1 MISAFRRY
9 LETWWVRAF
18 FLVMVAAFVLWG
30 VGDMLRVVGTS
41 TWVAKVGGT
50 TIEARTLETEYRRA
64 LAAASRDLPPGQ
76 EPSTEL
82 RQEVANQTLQ
92 RLIGDAAVNQELSN
106 LGVVVPEQAVVQA
119 VRGLPAFKGEDGSF
133 DRARFDAVL
142 RNNNMTEAGFL
153 DLMRGDMARQQL
165 MDAVTA
171 GAIVPNVE
179 ATPIY
184 TSEFEKR
191 SADIATFP
199 FSAVPEPPMPDEPTA
214 RRWYD
219 NHPDLY
225 ATPEYRRVKVIVLSP
240 STLAPGIAVTD
251 KDLEAAYADHQS
263 EYTTIAK
270 RSARVIST
278 TDEATANKLADQWR
292 AGADWPAMEAA
303 AKAAGAAAIE
313 QNDGTETQFPDPDL
327 AKAVFSATPDTI
339 LPPVKGRL
347 GWFVIQVTKAVA
359 GGVEPFDEVKDK
371 LRQRLVTERAL
382 ALVYDEAN
390 KIDNVLGNGTALDA
404 LPPDPGLASA
414 TATLDQHGDT
424 PEGSPATLPG
434 EDEIRTAIIA
444 AAFQTQKGDPPH
456 LTEVQ
461 TPSTGGSG
469 YYALTVDDVIPAGEK
484 PFDAVRDGVND
495 DWRADQRRH
504 SAEEQAAAM
513 LKAVKDGK
521 NFSDAAHDAG
531 VTPKLS
537 GLVTRTQ
544 PDPSLPR
551 QVQQILFGLKKGE
564 PTMVDTGEGFL
575 VATPVEIVA
584 PDPGADTAQ
593 YEQLRTAVTKTVSN
607 DLTTVFTEA
616 LRLRANPRINQA
628 NVDQIVQP

>member
-18 FLVMVAAFVLWG
+18 FLIMVASFVLWG

-50 TIEARTLETEYRRA
+50 TIETQSLESEYRRA
-64 LAAASRDLPPGQ
+64 LNAASRDLPPGQ

-199 FSAVPEPPMPDEPTA
+199 FSSVPEPPMPDEPTA

-263 EYTTIAK
+263 EYTTITK

-313 QNDGTETQFPDPDL
+313 QDDGTETQFPDPDL
-327 AKAVFSATPDTI
+327 AKAVFSGTPDTI
-339 LPPVKGRL
+339 PPPVKGRL
-347 GWFVIQVTKAVA
+347 SWFVVQVTKAVA

-390 KIDNVLGNGTALDA
+390 KIDNVMGNGTALDA
-404 LPPDPGLASA
+404 LPADPGLASA
-414 TATLDQHGDT
+414 TVTLDQHGDT
-424 PEGSPATLPG
+424 P
-434 EDEIRTAIIA
+434 
-444 AAFQTQKGDPPH
+444 
-456 LTEVQ
+456 
-461 TPSTGGSG
+461 
-469 YYALTVDDVIPAGEK
+469 
-484 PFDAVRDGVND
+484 
-495 DWRADQRRH
+495 
-504 SAEEQAAAM
+504 
-513 LKAVKDGK
+513 
-521 NFSDAAHDAG
+521 
-531 VTPKLS
+531 
-537 GLVTRTQ
+537 
-544 PDPSLPR
+544 
-551 QVQQILFGLKKGE
+551 
-564 PTMVDTGEGFL
+564 
-575 VATPVEIVA
+575 
-584 PDPGADTAQ
+584 
-593 YEQLRTAVTKTVSN
+593 
-607 DLTTVFTEA
+607 
-616 LRLRANPRINQA
+616 
-628 NVDQIVQP
+628 

>member
-18 FLVMVAAFVLWG
+18 FLIMVASFVLWG

-50 TIEARTLETEYRRA
+50 TIETQSLESEYRRA
-64 LAAASRDLPPGQ
+64 LNAASRDLPPGQ

-199 FSAVPEPPMPDEPTA
+199 FSSVPEPPMPDEPTA

-263 EYTTIAK
+263 EYTSIAK

-313 QNDGTETQFPDPDL
+313 QDDGTETQFPDPDL
-327 AKAVFSATPDTI
+327 AKAVFSGTPDTI
-339 LPPVKGRL
+339 PPPVKGRL
-347 GWFVIQVTKAVA
+347 GWFVVQVTKAVA

-390 KIDNVLGNGTALDA
+390 KIDNVMGNGTALDA
-404 LPPDPGLASA
+404 LPADPGLASA
-414 TATLDQHGDT
+414 TVTLDQHGDT
-424 PEGSPATLPG
+424 PEGAPATLPG
-434 EDEIRTAIIA
+434 EQEIHTAIIA

-469 YYALTVDDVIPAGEK
+469 YYALTVDDITPAGEK
-484 PFDAVRDGVND
+484 PFDAVKDAVND

-521 NFSDAAHDAG
+521 NFSDAARDAG

-537 GLVTRTQ
+537 ALVTRTQ
-544 PDPSLPR
+544 PDPSMPR
-551 QVQQILFGLKKGE
+551 QVQQILFGLKKDE
-564 PTMVDTGEGFL
+564 PTMVDTGESFL

-607 DLTTVFTEA
+607 DLTAVFTEA